1 MGSKARINRRTAE
14 SDKESGGRDR
24 FIEVQKQTGK
34 KAQNFTLPYSHPRL
48 GKKYR
53 ISSGLYI

>member
-1 MGSKARINRRTAE
+1 MGSKARINRRTRQ

-34 KAQNFTLPYSHPRL
+34 KAQKLVKPYSHPRL